1 MHHYKLP
8 RFGCGKRLFKI
19 KDLDFTHLFTPIVVS
34 CDGNSLERLVPAL
47 GAKLFRH
54 DGGDVEARVTPKV
67 PCSRLLNEEAVERED
82 VETEL
87 FENVLRRQMTINR
100 CHS

>member
-1 MHHYKLP
+1 M
-8 RFGCGKRLFKI
+8 
-19 KDLDFTHLFTPIVVS
+19 
-34 CDGNSLERLVPAL
+34 
-47 GAKLFRH
+47 
-54 DGGDVEARVTPKV
+54 EARVTPKV

>member
-1 MHHYKLP
+1 ML
-8 RFGCGKRLFKI
+8 
-19 KDLDFTHLFTPIVVS
+19 TSHLFTPIVVS
-34 CDGNSLERLVPAL
+34 CNGNSLERLVSTS

-67 PCSRLLNEEAVERED
+67 PRSCVSNEEAVDREY

-87 FENVLRRQMTINR
+87 FQNVLRRRMKINR
-100 CHS
+100 RVMIWRE